1 MGQVGSFNGVSVFV
15 TVFAQLRDV
24 LEWYSADFK
33 DPMVTDP
40 PQWFKS
46 FIFCEALFQLPFF
59 PVAAYAFLKGQ
70 STQTEPV

>member
-1 MGQVGSFNGVSVFV
+1 MVFLCV
-15 TVFAQLRDV
+15 TVFEQLRDV